1 MAPDAL
7 CIIVKVLSALCK
19 QLFQRRKLQ
28 ARTEDLHR
36 LLQLCNGW
44 QRRCDADVGVLRV
57 DTVRERCA
65 RAGHHN
71 ARFLAE
77 RKRPLGKAGLGVD

>member
-7 CIIVKVLSALCK
+7 CIIVKVLLKLCK

-36 LLQLCNGW
+36 LLKLRN
-44 QRRCDADVGVLRV
+44 RRERRGDADVGVLRADAV
-57 DTVRERCA
+57 GAGGHNGTSGQEQP
-65 RAGHHN
+65 RA
-71 ARFLAE
+71 FS
-77 RKRPLGKAGLGVD
+77 

>member
-7 CIIVKVLSALCK
+7 CIIVKVLLKLCK

-28 ARTEDLHR
+28 AHAEDLHR
-36 LLQLCNGW
+36 LLKLRNRR

-71 ARFLAE
+71 ARFLAKS
-77 RKRPLGKAGLGVD
+77 KRPLGKTGLSVD